1 MTTNKWAIREV
12 AIAHFFDRVTGE
24 LKVKLDSLKQN
35 GLENTSETVYT
46 QGGRG
51 NTKIVGFSSN
61 KAARFTLQD
70 AVFTSE
76 MLAML
81 TGQELVKG
89 AAPIIKEEVL
99 TVSGNAALLS
109 CTPRTAGKL
118 QSVQVLGADG
128 SKGRTLSYAASAPG
142 AGQYSVSGKTVTFG
156 SDTVADGERVQIYVE
171 TMTGADASKFASSA
185 DKFAGTYKLVLDCL
199 VRDVATERDY
209 AAQIVVHK
217 AKLESNWNLTMSPT
231 GDPSVLDI
239 PMEAL
244 RSGDSNE
251 LYTMTIYDDSAVV

>member
-12 AIAHFFDRVTGE
+12 AIAHFFDIATGE

-35 GLENTSETVYT
+35 GLENTSETVYS

-70 AVFTSE
+70 ALFTNE
-76 MLAML
+76 MIAML
-81 TGQELVKG
+81 TGNEPVTG
-89 AAPIIKEEVL
+89 ASPIIKEELL
-99 TVSGNAALLS
+99 TVSGNAATLS
-109 CTPRTAGKL
+109 CTPRFAGKL
-118 QSVQVLGADG
+118 QSVQVLDADG
-128 SKGRTLSYAASAPG
+128 GQGRTLSYASSTPG
-142 AGQYSVSGKTVTFG
+142 TGQYSVSGKTVTFG
-156 SDTVADGERVQIYVE
+156 SDTVADGERVHIYVE
-171 TMTGADASKFASSA
+171 TMTGADASKLVSSA
-185 DKFAGTYKLVLDCL
+185 DKFAGSYKLVLDCL
-199 VRDVATERDY
+199 VRDVATEQDF

-217 AKLESNWNLTMSPT
+217 AKLEDNWNLTMSPT

-251 LYTMTIYDDSAVV
+251 LYTMTIYDERAVV